1 MKRNKLHC
9 IALSVVSI
17 FYSFHVTA
25 SQNIIVDN
33 SKKRDLSVEIKNEI
47 EHINIEKADEN
58 GISHNYYKK
67 FNVSTKGAV
76 LENTNEVAAKIIV
89 NEVTS
94 EKTSLLKGKL
104 AVNGQPAEL
113 IIANPNGI
121 KCVGCWFSGSS
132 TQRLL
137 VGKIYYT
144 DKKDI
149 TKFKKYGYKNV
160 QAGELL
166 LATENGN
173 IEFKGINRVHR
184 SGDGS
189 LDLIS
194 RHVAIM
200 NNSYLFAKKISTIIG
215 DNVVRISHENQLS
228 IIGKSIP
235 ITAMSVTGL
244 SIGENAKIQ
253 AEYNNFILTD
263 NNSINNKKISVEKTR
278 F

>member
-9 IALSVVSI
+9 IALSVISI

-33 SKKRDLSVEIKNEI
+33 SKKIDLSVEIKDEI

-94 EKTSLLKGKL
+94 EKKSLLKGEL

-121 KCVGCWFSGSS
+121 KCRSCWFSGST

-137 VGKIYYT
+137 TRKVFYI
-144 DKKDI
+144 DKSALNR
-149 TKFKKYGYKNV
+149 FKNV
-160 QAGELL
+160 GFDKVEAGELL
-166 LATENGN
+166 LPTENGD
-173 IEFKGINRVHR
+173 IVFKGINHVHSSEEGR
-184 SGDGS
+184 

-194 RHVAIM
+194 RHVM
-200 NNSYLFAKKISTIIG
+200 MMDNSSLSANTIYVVIG
-215 DNVVRISHENQLS
+215 DNIVRVSNQNKLS

-235 ITAMSVTGL
+235 STAMPITGL
-244 SIGENAKIQ
+244 AIGKNAAIQ
-253 AEYNNFILTD
+253 AKYTNIILTD
-263 NNSINNKKISVEKTR
+263 NKSIND

>member
-33 SKKRDLSVEIKNEI
+33 NKKTDLSVEIKNEI

-94 EKTSLLKGKL
+94 EKKSLLKGEL

-132 TQRLL
+132 IQRLL
-137 VGKIYYT
+137 IGKVFYIDKHTLPRLRDVGF
-144 DKKDI
+144 DK
-149 TKFKKYGYKNV
+149 V
-160 QAGELL
+160 EAGEVLL
-166 LATENGN
+166 PTENGD
-173 IEFKGINRVHR
+173 IIFKGINHVH
-184 SGDGS
+184 GS
-189 LDLIS
+189 EEGRLDLIS
-194 RHVAIM
+194 RHITVM
-200 NNSYLFAKKISTIIG
+200 DNSSLSANTIYAIIG
-215 DNVVRISHENQLS
+215 DNIVRVSHHNKLS
-228 IIGKSIP
+228 IIGKSMPSAAMP
-235 ITAMSVTGL
+235 ITGL
-244 SIGENAKIQ
+244 SIGKNATIQ
-253 AEYNNFILTD
+253 AKYTNIILTD
-263 NNSINNKKISVEKTR
+263 NNSINN